1 MDTGPPLTDEQR
13 DFVARH
19 HGLALHGVKKFR
31 RVFPSMDPDDMLV
44 ACENGLIAA
53 SRTYAPE
60 KARPSTHV
68 FKFMFREVTR
78 DLHKSRM
85 IPVPERYW
93 WPNLKPTG
101 RFKARF
107 KEQAKRIM
115 NLHRMPSRPGDSNS
129 APSGVWVVPDH
140 RPNQAELVDDEDSYQ
155 ALLKKLGAV
164 LTPRQ
169 MRTLMYREVDGLL
182 LRDIADIAGCSKQ
195 AVDQML
201 CKIRRDLRKTLECGR
216 DGTVGWRKDVPEAA

>member
-1 MDTGPPLTDEQR
+1 MDTGPPLTDAQR
-13 DFVARH
+13 DFVAENY
-19 HGLALHGVKKFR
+19 GLALHGVKRFR
-31 RVFPSMDPDDMLV
+31 RVFPSMDPDDMLI

-53 SRTYAPE
+53 SRTYIPE
-60 KARPSTHV
+60 KGRPSTYV

-101 RFKARF
+101 RFTGKFSA
-107 KEQAKRIM
+107 QAKRIM
-115 NLHRMPSRPGDSNS
+115 NLHRMPSRPGDTSRP
-129 APSGVWVVPDH
+129 PSGVWVVPDH
-140 RPNQAELVDDEDSYQ
+140 RTNQAELVDDEDSYQ

-164 LTPRQ
+164 LTPKQ
-169 MRTLMYREVDGLL
+169 METLMYREVDGLL
-182 LRDIADIAGCSKQ
+182 LRDIADLTGRSKQ

-201 CKIRRDLRKTLECGR
+201 AKIRRDLRKTLGCSR
-216 DGTVGWRKDVPEAA
+216 DGTVGWRGAEPEAA